1 MTTQVKPK
9 LNIDRFRGDNVFV
22 LIAAV
27 VKTLERSKQV
37 EEAREFHKRVRS
49 DCEDYDAVFDLA
61 EEYVDTN

>member
-9 LNIDRFRGDNVFV
+9 LNIDRFRGDNIFA

-37 EEAREFHKRVRS
+37 AEAREFHERIRS
-49 DCEDYDAVFDLA
+49 DCDDYDAVFNLA
-61 EEYVDTN
+61 EEYIDTN